1 MKNKIDH
8 WYEEHEEVFVHPRD
22 PYHRVDVLESSR
34 HVRIS
39 VNGEVVAETDR
50 PRILFETGLPPR
62 YTSRLQT
69 CARVCSSRA
78 RRRHSVHTKVSL
90 RITRSRPEEIRSMT
104 SSGTIHSPSLRHR
117 RSGTTF
123 ASSTRRSTSKST
135 ARRRNAPRRSGLRS
149 HQINRE
155 RNLSCAVL
163 RVPSLTSSNSRSPC
177 L

>member
-1 MKNKIDH
+1 MDH
-8 WYEEHEEVFVHPRD
+8 WCEEDEEVFVHPRD
-22 PYHRVDVLESSR
+22 PYHRVNVLESSR

-50 PRILFETGLPPR
+50 PRTLFETGLPPR
-62 YTSRLQT
+62 YYIAPADVQT

-78 RRRHSVHTKVSL
+78 RRRHSVPTKVSL

-104 SSGTIHSPSLRHR
+104 SSGTIQSPSLRHR

-149 HQINRE
+149 YQINRE
-155 RNLSCAVL
+155 RDLSCAVL
-163 RVPSLTSSNSRSPC
+163 RAPSLTSSNSRSPC